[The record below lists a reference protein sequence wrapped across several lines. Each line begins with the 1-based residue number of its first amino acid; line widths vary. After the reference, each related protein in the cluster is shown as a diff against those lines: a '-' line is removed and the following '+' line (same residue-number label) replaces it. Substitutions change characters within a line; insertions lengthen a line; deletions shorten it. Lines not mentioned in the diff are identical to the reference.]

1 MSNDNSSGQMRMDG
15 LETLTRVATDLSFD
29 IFDTPTT
36 LSATTARQ
44 VPQLDLIN
52 TPVGTGPLFNTE
64 PDLQDEGLTAMVD
77 EELISSYKAQT
88 DTGYQG
94 PGVSGTPG
102 ITTTQP
108 ETLTYRG
115 TFTTA
120 SASPASSVSGSGPCS
135 TGSSPTN
142 WWQPERTMLSP
153 LITNILTSTTTSI
166 GSPTSMTTQATS
178 IVTQPEVSQALTPI
192 SVQDAVSITQS
203 LSNVELQ
210 PPFTSSYTQA
220 PTYENLECL
229 STSSAPSQPAT
240 YQQVKNVGG
249 ELKYSWPI
257 IPDFSSSFPS
267 HQMTKAVVTSSEIMA
282 TPPRTQALGDMVL
295 HTSTP
300 ADFLTAQIATPA
312 KLQMPATV
320 TCSQP
325 YQEAPVPT
333 KTPKPR
339 KYPNRPS
346 KTPPHQRPYACPVE
360 TCDRRFSRSDELTR
374 HIRIHTGQK
383 PFQCRICMRN
393 FSRSDHLT
401 THIRTHTGE
410 KPFACDTCGRRFAR
424 SDERKRHS
432 KIHLRQKMKK
442 EGKMLAGQ
450 STSTVTTSS
459 STVSSPPPPTPQ
471 QQQQQQQ
478 QQPIINI
485 SGSPQHIVTTTH
497 S

>member
-1 MSNDNSSGQMRMDG
+1 MRMDA
-15 LETLTRVATDLSFD
+15 LETLTRVATDQLLSSFD
-29 IFDTPTT
+29 TSVLFDTPTT
-36 LSATTARQ
+36 LSATTVRQ
-44 VPQLDLIN
+44 VPQLGPDDLIP
-52 TPVGTGPLFNTE
+52 TTVGTESLFNPE
-64 PDLQDEGLTAMVD
+64 SDLQDAGLTAIVD
-77 EELISSYKAQT
+77 EELMSTYKQHA
-88 DTGYQG
+88 DTGYQASVG
-94 PGVSGTPG
+94 GSQCA
-102 ITTTQP
+102 TTQP

-120 SASPASSVSGSGPCS
+120 SASPASSVSGPCS
-135 TGSSPTN
+135 TGSSPTPN

-153 LITNILTSTTTSI
+153 MITNILTSTNSSI
-166 GSPTSMTTQATS
+166 GSPTPMTTQATS
-178 IVTQPEVSQALTPI
+178 IISQPEVSQTLTPVTPDI
-192 SVQDAVSITQS
+192 VITQS

-210 PPFTSSYTQA
+210 PPFTSAYTQA

-229 STSSAPSQPAT
+229 ITTSSPTPAPSHQPTT
-240 YQQVKNVGG
+240 YQQVTRNVSG

-257 IPDFSSSFPS
+257 IPDFSSTFPA
-267 HQMTKAVVTSSEIMA
+267 QQVTKPIASTPDIMSN
-282 TPPRTQALGDMVL
+282 PPRTQALGDMVL

-300 ADFLTAQIATPA
+300 ADFLTAPVSTAGTG
-312 KLQMPATV
+312 KLPMSASI
-320 TCSQP
+320 SQP
-325 YQEAPVPT
+325 YQAVPAPT
-333 KTPKPR
+333 KTPKQR

-442 EGKMLAGQ
+442 EGKMLPCAGQ
-450 STSTVTTSS
+450 TSGTSSSS
-459 STVSSPPPPTPQ
+459 STVTSQ

-478 QQPIINI
+478 HPVV
-485 SGSPQHIVTTTH
+485 SHAGSPQHIVVTTQ